1 MRSLVP
7 VFLFLLILALIPMPA
22 YSRGLPVGAT
32 SLTKVTNGKEKHF
45 DRDRDGFL
53 SPYERLSLQTHLNRG
68 YPLVRKNTQKPYD
81 FDRDLMLA
89 PFEMSQYLADKK
101 SGRLGE
107 TYAKYKADLK
117 KQERSLEGR
126 SEKVRRAMGL

>member
-7 VFLFLLILALIPMPA
+7 VFLFLLAFALIPIPA
-22 YSRGLPVGAT
+22 YSRALSIGT
-32 SLTKVTNGKEKHF
+32 FSMTKVTNGKEKHF

-53 SPYERLSLQTHLNRG
+53 SPYERSHLQTHLSRG
-68 YPLVRKNTQKPYD
+68 YPLVRKKTQKPYD
-81 FDRDLMLA
+81 FDHDLMLA

-117 KQERSLEGR
+117 KKSLALKGR
-126 SEKVRRAMGL
+126 SEKVRSASGL